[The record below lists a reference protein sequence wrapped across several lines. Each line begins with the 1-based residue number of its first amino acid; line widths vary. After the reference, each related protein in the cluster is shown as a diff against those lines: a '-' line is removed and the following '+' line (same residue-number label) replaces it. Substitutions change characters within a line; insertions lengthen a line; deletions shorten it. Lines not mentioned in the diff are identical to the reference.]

1 MIALSSASNDGGL
14 NEVNRFAS
22 LKSNSSSAENLDDIE
37 SDACRSPTGVRQIL
51 RYISSRESNER
62 TDWLTEVPYSS
73 RSLDIFHT
81 HSSVLNEGLFRNNFE
96 LPLVKIRI
104 SQCRHRAA
112 VITAPTQPSTF
123 AGIAIL
129 PSVCGTIDVYQP
141 LLSTTAAQKYPN
153 YRHLYPPRLSEIAVF

>member
-51 RYISSRESNER
+51 LYIFSQESNER
-62 TDWLTEVPYSS
+62 TRLTDGFALFIKEY
-73 RSLDIFHT
+73 IFHP

-96 LPLVKIRI
+96 LPLVEIRI

-153 YRHLYPPRLSEIAVF
+153 YRHLYPPRFNEIAVF